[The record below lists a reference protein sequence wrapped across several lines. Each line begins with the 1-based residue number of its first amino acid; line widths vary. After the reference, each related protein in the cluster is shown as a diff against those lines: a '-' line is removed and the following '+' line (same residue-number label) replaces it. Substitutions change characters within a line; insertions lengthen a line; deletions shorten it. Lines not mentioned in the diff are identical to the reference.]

1 MTTAVKLNKWEQEA
15 LSERLIMLNKKLVM
29 KGHKPI
35 ATESQI
41 VHKILELAITKIDVT
56 DDGNLKIGEKF

>member
-29 KGHKPI
+29 KGYKPL

-41 VHKILELAITKIDVT
+41 VHKIIELAITRVDIT
-56 DDGNLKIGEKF
+56 DDGNLKIADKF

>member
-15 LSERLIMLNKKLVM
+15 LSERLIILNKKLVM

>member
-1 MTTAVKLNKWEQEA
+1 MTTAVKLNQWEREA

-29 KGHKPI
+29 SGHKPI

-41 VHKILELAITKIDVT
+41 VHKILELTIARVDVT
-56 DDGNLKIGEKF
+56 EDGNLKISEKF